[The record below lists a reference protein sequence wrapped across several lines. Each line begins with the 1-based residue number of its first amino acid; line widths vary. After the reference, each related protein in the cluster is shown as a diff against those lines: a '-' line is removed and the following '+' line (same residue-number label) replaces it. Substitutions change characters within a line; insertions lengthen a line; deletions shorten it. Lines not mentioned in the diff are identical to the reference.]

1 MRQAAELRSNQAEAD
16 PGDLGDLLQEV
27 RILQQGAQMLT
38 AFLVIVPFDSG
49 FGKIDQIEKGVFMPT
64 FICSVVSLAL
74 LSAPAVQHRIERPLR
89 NSVRFK
95 RVATRT
101 ILVGA
106 AALSCALVLMTFLVA
121 SEVLGRGPAIV
132 TTVFIGSLISTT
144 WWIVPLLRRGARV
157 D

>member
-1 MRQAAELRSNQAEAD
+1 MINPVIHHAEEED

-27 RILQQGAQMLT
+27 RILQQGAQVLT

-49 FGKIDQIEKGVFMPT
+49 FGKIDQIEKGVFMAT

-89 NSVRFK
+89 NRVRFK

-106 AALSCALVLMTFLVA
+106 VALSCALVLVTFLVA
-121 SEVLGRGPAIV
+121 SEVLGRGPAIT

-144 WWIVPLLRRGARV
+144 WWIVPLLRRGPRV